1 MYRTTAE
8 EQTMTETR
16 TPAESPSTRRVQQH
30 RRIKRGIVASY
41 IHQISERHNEAAADE
56 RLAAEAVVEP
66 AEEQAA

>member
-1 MYRTTAE
+1 MHRTTAE

-16 TPAESPSTRRVQQH
+16 TPAETPSARRQQQH

-41 IHQISERHNEAAADE
+41 IHQISERHNDVAADD
-56 RLAAEAVVEP
+56 RLAAEALSEP